1 MNEAP
6 KGELADLQLFADP
19 FEEFKSSLSD
29 NGGWTAELIRTG
41 EQLSFRREPN
51 GAIRALSGTQRRSY
65 RSLKALLVSEV
76 FANLQRLASAQLHLS
91 RALAD
96 PNTGELKRFLPSAG
110 EIEYGDGTS
119 EPLTFDRISELL
131 ARTENTLRVFVL
143 DGVAGVGKTYL
154 IERIVRERAASE
166 SIRNGNPLLLHVE
179 SRGKVLTSLHDRIA
193 GTLSNLRAS
202 FFEEELK
209 PLIRRGAVQLAI
221 DGFDEL
227 SDSRGYDRAWG
238 ALRDFIR
245 DLQGKGT
252 CILAGRDT
260 MLDRRTVLDGL
271 RNTISEDSLVFLRLK
286 HPPANEVRSWMS
298 SNPDWTGQD
307 AELNLL
313 ERQAEDSEYLRRPFF
328 LSRIA
333 DLGPD
338 RFREAQGEPVVELM
352 ESIVRRE
359 GPKLIGDAT
368 DIAPELA
375 SELCGQILSE
385 VARMMMDDETDVVD
399 QEWLALLIEEA
410 FADHADPE
418 LVKALAQRA
427 HALALLEE
435 EAGDPRSRSFPH
447 ETVRSYFF
455 ARNIF
460 DYFPE
465 HGATNGMYRVPLG
478 ADDFRIFNRVAR
490 HRPTDVLN
498 RLRKS
503 MSEKLRE
510 ATGYG
515 YLRSNLG
522 GLLLSTA
529 PLADD
534 DAALGDEPFALAH
547 VELRDA
553 WMADLLGAQRVELHD
568 CLIHR
573 LDVRGADLRHARF
586 SGTTAFELL
595 ADPYVRFG
603 ETTPEVHSLIV
614 YEEGRERRLFGP
626 EAGSWVSARRSR
638 SDQDD
643 PEPDER
649 LELLYKFA
657 RVSMRQYAI
666 RSSMDLNDSPS
677 RKILS
682 SPHWRAL
689 RALLERH
696 ERLEV
701 DGDRA
706 ASGPNSKWFHLIA
719 GAEFLAPES
728 ATLTS
733 TRRILDEL
741 NAPL

>member
-1 MNEAP
+1 MNETP

-19 FEEFKSSLSD
+19 FEEFKSSLNE

-41 EQLSFRREPN
+41 DLLGFRREPN

-65 RSLKALLVSEV
+65 RSLKALLVSEI

-110 EIEYGDGTS
+110 EIEYGDGAS
-119 EPLTFDRISELL
+119 EPLTFDRISEIL
-131 ARTENTLRVFVL
+131 ARTEDKLRVFVL

-193 GTLSNLRAS
+193 GTLSSLRAS

-245 DLQGKGT
+245 ELRGKGT

-271 RNTISEDSLVFLRLK
+271 DNTISEDSLVFLRLK
-286 HPPANEVRSWMS
+286 HPPANEVRIWMS
-298 SNPDWTGQD
+298 SNPDWAGQD
-307 AELNLL
+307 AELHLL
-313 ERQAEDSEYLRRPFF
+313 ERQAENSEYLRRPFF

-375 SELCGQILSE
+375 SELCGQVLSE

-418 LVKALAQRA
+418 LVKPLAQRA

-435 EAGDPRSRSFPH
+435 EASDPRSRSFPH

-460 DYFPE
+460 DFFPE
-465 HGATNGMYRVPLG
+465 HGATNGLYRVPLG

-490 HRPTDVLN
+490 HRPTGELN

-522 GLLLSTA
+522 GLLLSIA

-534 DAALGDEPFALAH
+534 DAAFGDEPFTLAH

-603 ETTPEVHSLIV
+603 ETTPEVPSLIV
-614 YEEGRERRLFGP
+614 YEEGSERRLFGP
-626 EAGSWVSARRSR
+626 EAGSWISARRSL
-638 SDQDD
+638 SDQDGL
-643 PEPDER
+643 EPDER

-677 RKILS
+677 RNILR
-682 SPHWRAL
+682 SPHWPAL
-689 RALLERH
+689 RTLLENMRGSRSTATVPH
-696 ERLEV
+696 P
-701 DGDRA
+701 DRTR
-706 ASGPNSKWFHLIA
+706 SGSI
-719 GAEFLAPES
+719 
-728 ATLTS
+728 
-733 TRRILDEL
+733 
-741 NAPL
+741 

>member
-1 MNEAP
+1 MNETP
-6 KGELADLQLFADP
+6 NEELSDLRLFADP
-19 FEEFKSSLSD
+19 FEEFKSSLNENS
-29 NGGWTAELIRTG
+29 GWTAELIRTG
-41 EQLSFRREPN
+41 ELLGFRREPN
-51 GAIRALSGTQRRSY
+51 GAIRALSGTKRRSY
-65 RSLKALLVSEV
+65 RSLKALLVSEI
-76 FANLQRLASAQLHLS
+76 FANLQRLASAQVHLS
-91 RALAD
+91 RNLAD

-110 EIEYGDGTS
+110 EIEYEDGTS
-119 EPLTFDRISELL
+119 EPLTFDRICEIL
-131 ARTENTLRVFVL
+131 AKTEDKLRVFVL
-143 DGVAGVGKTYL
+143 DGVAGVGKTYV
-154 IERIVRERAASE
+154 IERIVRERAAPE

-193 GTLSNLRAS
+193 GTLSSLRAS

-209 PLIRRGAVQLAI
+209 PLIRRGAIQLAV

-245 DLQGKGT
+245 ELQGRGT

-260 MLDRRTVLDGL
+260 MLDRHSVLQGL
-271 RNTISEDSLVFLRLK
+271 GSTIGEDSLVFLRLK
-286 HPPANEVRSWMS
+286 HPPANEVRLWMA
-298 SNPDWTGQD
+298 SNPEWAGQD

-313 ERQAEDSEYLRRPFF
+313 QRQAENSEYLRRPFF

-352 ESIVRRE
+352 ESIVHRE
-359 GPKLIGDAT
+359 GPKLIGDTT

-375 SELCGQILSE
+375 AELCGQVLSE
-385 VARMMMDDETDVVD
+385 VARMMMDDETDVVE
-399 QEWLALLIEEA
+399 QEWLGLLIEDA
-410 FADHADPE
+410 FTGHAPPE

-435 EAGDPRSRSFPH
+435 DSGDPRSRSFPH

-460 DYFPE
+460 DFFPE
-465 HGATNGMYRVPLG
+465 HGATNGLYRVPLG

-490 HRPTDVLN
+490 HRPTAVLN

-522 GLLLSTA
+522 GLLLTIA
-529 PLADD
+529 PLTDD
-534 DAALGDEPFALAH
+534 DAALGDEPFTLAH

-586 SGTTAFELL
+586 SGMTVFELL

-603 ETTPEVHSLIV
+603 ETTPEVHALIV
-614 YEEGRERRLFGP
+614 FEEGGERRLFGP
-626 EAGSWVSARRSR
+626 EARSWISARRSL
-638 SDQDD
+638 SNQDGQ
-643 PEPDER
+643 EPDER

-689 RALLERH
+689 RTLLERH

-701 DGDRA
+701 DGGRA
-706 ASGPNSKWFHLIA
+706 ASGPNSKWFHLLA

-733 TRRILDEL
+733 TRRILEEL